1 MKRAKKTDVGHVTRG
16 SVFDDTALFD
26 ASRGAE
32 LKMRATLLLG
42 LQCWLVE
49 SGLTQVAAAQLLEVT
64 QARVSDIKR
73 GKISA
78 FSLDLLVRLAQRAG
92 LRPELRL
99 AA

>member
-1 MKRAKKTDVGHVTRG
+1 MNSDAGHVTRG
-16 SVFDDTALFD
+16 SLFDDTELFD

-32 LKMRATLLLG
+32 LKMRATLLFG
-42 LQCWLVE
+42 LQQWLV
-49 SGLTQVAAAQLLEVT
+49 GTGQTQAAAAQLLEVT

-73 GKISA
+73 GKISD